1 MKLYIV
7 ATPIGNL
14 GDISMRALDILKS
27 CDVVACEDTRHTK
40 ILLDKYGIKTKL
52 IAYHKFNEKAS
63 CEGIIKLLKEDK
75 SIALVSDAGMPLIC
89 DPGNILVNR
98 LREEDIEYTVIPGAN
113 AMLCALVMSGFD
125 SSRFAFFGFLSEKS
139 KERNLQIKQISEFAG
154 TSILYSS
161 KHNIN
166 DDLNKL
172 RTSLNDRPVCVVN
185 EISKLFEKKLFFNL
199 NEAVV
204 DEPAGEY
211 VIVLGAPFESA
222 STEEE
227 IDIIAEVDTL
237 VNDGMSVNDAC
248 KSVAKSLGMSKR
260 DVYNEYVASLPK

>member
-27 CDVVACEDTRHTK
+27 VDVVACEDTRHTK
-40 ILLDKYGIKTKL
+40 ILLDKYEIKTKL
-52 IAYHKFNEKAS
+52 IAYHKFNEKQS
-63 CEGIIKLLKEDK
+63 TEGIIKLLKEDK

-98 LREEDIEYTVIPGAN
+98 LREENIEYTVIPGAN
-113 AMLCALVMSGFD
+113 AMLCALVLSGFD

-139 KERNLQIKQISEFAG
+139 KERNVQIKQISEFGG
-154 TSILYSS
+154 TCILYSS

-166 DDLNKL
+166 DDLSRL

-199 NEAVV
+199 STAVV
-204 DEPAGEY
+204 DNPAGEY
-211 VIVLGAPFESA
+211 VIVLGAPFEA
-222 STEEE
+222 EAEQENVDINKE
-227 IDIIAEVDTL
+227 IDVL
-237 VNDGMSVNDAC
+237 VESGMSVNDAC
-248 KSVAKSLGMSKR
+248 KTVAKNFGLVKR
-260 DVYNEYVASLPK
+260 EVYNNYISNLPK

>member
-27 CDVVACEDTRHTK
+27 VDVVACEDTRHTK
-40 ILLDKYGIKTKL
+40 ILLNKYDIKTKL

-75 SIALVSDAGMPLIC
+75 SVALVSDAGMPLIC
-89 DPGNILVNR
+89 DPGNVLVNR
-98 LREEDIEYTVIPGAN
+98 LREENIDYTVIPGAN
-113 AMLCALVMSGFD
+113 AMLCALVLSGFD

-139 KERNLQIKQISEFAG
+139 KERNVQLKQISEFAG

-166 DDLNKL
+166 DDLLKL

-185 EISKLFEKKLFFNL
+185 EITKLFEKKIFFKL
-199 NEAVV
+199 SDAVV
-204 DEPAGEY
+204 DDPAGEY
-211 VIVLGAPFESA
+211 VIVLGAPSVSDNHEQ
-222 STEEE
+222 E
-227 IDIIAEVDTL
+227 IDIIAEVNRL
-237 VNDGMSVNDAC
+237 IEDGMSVNDAC
-248 KSVAKSLGMSKR
+248 KSLAKSLGLSKR
-260 DVYNEYVASLPK
+260 DVYNQYVKK

>member
-27 CDVVACEDTRHTK
+27 VDVVACEDTRHTK
-40 ILLDKYGIKTKL
+40 ILLDKYDIKTKL

-63 CEGIIKLLKEDK
+63 CEGIVKLLKEDK
-75 SIALVSDAGMPLIC
+75 SVALVSDAGMPLIC

-98 LREEDIEYTVIPGAN
+98 LREENIDYTVIPGAN
-113 AMLCALVMSGFD
+113 AMLCALVLSGFD

-139 KERNLQIKQISEFAG
+139 KERNVQLKQISEFAG

-166 DDLNKL
+166 DDLNRL
-172 RTSLNDRPVCVVN
+172 STSLNDRPVCVVN
-185 EISKLFEKKLFFNL
+185 EISKLFEKKTFFNL
-199 NEAVV
+199 SNAKI
-204 DEPAGEY
+204 DQPTGEY
-211 VIVLGAPFESA
+211 VIVMGAPFESA
-222 STEEE
+222 STNKEV
-227 IDIIAEVDTL
+227 DIIEEVNHL
-237 VNDGMSVNDAC
+237 VEDGISVNEAC

-260 DVYNEYVASLPK
+260 DVYNEYVKKW